1 MAQKNVERRAPG
13 AHAAA
18 APRRG
23 VLASFTLRTLAKNRA
38 RTVVTII
45 GIALATG
52 LLAAVF
58 TSMTSLAAALRGQ
71 VSTERGIWQIEY
83 PSLTN
88 EQLETLEGGLD
99 GHLDRLATARDLG
112 ACALSEENANVLGI
126 VALNVQTMPAEDAS
140 AGAHAEG
147 NGQYAVKKAPELE
160 SGRAPSAPGEIVLPS
175 FYQGET
181 LTEGDSKYAGVA
193 SGAVS
198 DGPVELGSTVRLTLG
213 RRHAQ
218 ASEGAVALTG
228 LNAMQFE
235 YSGAG
240 RIPLE
245 TLDGVAAPR
254 EFTVV
259 GFAENSSY
267 LYLGYAQAYVSDA
280 EPEADGVPAVT
291 CAWASTTGVGNKND
305 LEDLAIS
312 VVGLT
317 RQDVSAAYPSF
328 NSALLNL
335 EGIIDDRTIW
345 TTVIGFIGI
354 LSAVIIVAAVS
365 LISNAFAI
373 SISERTRQ
381 FGLLSSL
388 GASKRQLRRTVFIE
402 AGILGLV
409 GIPLGILIGL
419 AGTYA
424 AFAATGDGWAVLV
437 GSKTAVPVS
446 VDARALA
453 VVVALSVVTLLIS
466 AWAPAKRA
474 GGVSA
479 VDAIRQSG
487 DVKPSR
493 RLLREFGRRAELMD
507 GFTAD
512 GKKPRGIAARV
523 AGMPGFL
530 ARRTRVASGGKAR
543 VAVASLA
550 ISVVLLVTAGILGTY
565 LSQAT
570 SHLDYSSKTDY
581 MMYVFKSEKG
591 AEGDDAGVLE
601 LAQTAAEKLK
611 GVEDVES
618 TAVLSGNITLV
629 KLADGAMNPDCA
641 DEVDEQTAQPDSEGR
656 RKAPVEVVD
665 DATWAALCGHV
676 GLTGADAAP
685 GAGTCIAINRLDI
698 YGGAKYTTLRPL
710 AQAALGTDAELILP
724 TATDGSEWI
733 DAYDVDDESNP
744 VYGVC
749 YTDAEG
755 NLQTKQLGHET
766 VRTERLRIA
775 ALAEDVGDDFPL
787 SLKQLAANCP
797 TLIVSAS
804 TAKAA
809 GITDASSITSIC
821 VGTGGKSVDED
832 KLVEAVGAAG
842 LDTSY
847 TVAIAEQLRNNNA
860 MAYTAQV
867 FLYCFTAICALIAVA
882 NVFNTISS
890 GLALRTREFAVLRS
904 VGLGQGGFRRMIA
917 LECADHAVRGL
928 AYGLALAL
936 LVDYGLYQVM
946 GISFEGFGIALP
958 WGHIALSVALI
969 VAVLAA
975 STVYAL
981 RKSHAM
987 NLVDSLR
994 AE

>member
-52 LLAAVF
+52 LLVAVF

-71 VSTERGIWQIEY
+71 VSAERGIWQIEY
-83 PSLTN
+83 PSLTD
-88 EQLETLEGGLD
+88 EQLSTIESGLD

-112 ACALSEENANVLGI
+112 ACALSEENANTLGP
-126 VALNVQTMPAEDAS
+126 ALNVQTMPAEDAS
-140 AGAHAEG
+140 AGARAKG
-147 NGQYAVKKAPELE
+147 DGQYAVKKAPELE

-181 LTEGDSKYAGVA
+181 LTEGDSEYVGVA

-198 DGPVELGSTVRLTLG
+198 DGPVELGSTVRLSLG

-218 ASEGAVALTG
+218 ASEGAVALSG
-228 LNAMQFE
+228 LNALQFE
-235 YSGAG
+235 YSGAD

-245 TLDGVAAPR
+245 TLDGAAAPR

-267 LYLGYAQAYVSDA
+267 FGYAQAYVSDA
-280 EPEADGVPAVT
+280 EPEADGVPAAT
-291 CAWASTTGVGNKND
+291 SAWASTTGIGNKDD

-335 EGIIDDRTIW
+335 EGVIDDRTIW

-388 GASKRQLRRTVFIE
+388 GASRRQLRRTVFIE

-424 AFAATGDGWAVLV
+424 AFAVTGDGWAVLV

-493 RLLREFGRRAELMD
+493 RLLREFGRRNGLMD

-512 GKKPRGIAARV
+512 GKKPRGIAARF
-523 AGMPGFL
+523 AGIPGFL

-570 SHLDYSSKTDY
+570 SYLDYSSKTDY
-581 MMYVFKSEKG
+581 MMFVFKSEKG
-591 AEGDDAGVLE
+591 AEGNDAGVLE

-733 DAYDVDDESNP
+733 DAYDVDGESKP

-804 TAKAA
+804 TAEAA
-809 GITDASSITSIC
+809 GITDVNSMTSIC

-847 TVAIAEQLRNNNA
+847 TVAVAELLRNNNA

-904 VGLGQGGFRRMIA
+904 VGLGQRGFRRMIA
-917 LECADHAVRGL
+917 LECADHAIRGL

-946 GISFEGFGIALP
+946 DISFEGFGIALP

>member
-1 MAQKNVERRAPG
+1 MTQKNVERRAPG

-52 LLAAVF
+52 LLVAVF

-71 VSTERGIWQIEY
+71 VSAERGIWQIEY

-88 EQLETLEGGLD
+88 EQLGTLEGGLD

-112 ACALSEENANVLGI
+112 ACALSEENANALGP
-126 VALNVQTMPAEDAS
+126 ALNVQTMPAEDAS
-140 AGAHAEG
+140 AGAHAKG
-147 NGQYAVKKAPELE
+147 DGQYAVKKAPELE
-160 SGRAPSAPGEIVLPS
+160 SGRAPSAPGEIALPS
-175 FYQGET
+175 FYQGQT
-181 LTEGDSKYAGVA
+181 LTEGDSEYAGVA

-228 LNAMQFE
+228 LNAMQLD
-235 YSGAG
+235 YSGAD
-240 RIPLE
+240 RVPLE
-245 TLDGVAAPR
+245 TLDGAAAPR
-254 EFTVV
+254 DFTVV
-259 GFAENSSY
+259 GFAGSSS
-267 LYLGYAQAYVSDA
+267 LYYGNAIAYVSDA

-305 LEDLAIS
+305 LEDVAIS

-335 EGIIDDRTIW
+335 EGVIDDRMIW

-388 GASKRQLRRTVFIE
+388 GASRRQLRRTVFVE

-424 AFAATGDGWAVLV
+424 AFAVTGDGWAVLV

-493 RLLREFGRRAELMD
+493 RLLREFGRRSGLMD

-570 SHLDYSSKTDY
+570 SQLDYSSKTDY

-611 GVEDVES
+611 DVEDVES

-685 GAGTCIAINRLDI
+685 GARTCIAINRLDI

-733 DAYDVDDESNP
+733 DVYDVDDESNP

-804 TAKAA
+804 TAEAA
-809 GITDASSITSIC
+809 GITDVNSMTSIC

-847 TVAIAEQLRNNNA
+847 TVAVAELLRNNNA

>member
-1 MAQKNVERRAPG
+1 MAQKNVGRRAPG

-83 PSLTN
+83 PSLTDQ
-88 EQLETLEGGLD
+88 QLSTIESGLD
-99 GHLDRLATARDLG
+99 AHLDRLATARDLG
-112 ACALSEENANVLGI
+112 ACALSEENANVLGP
-126 VALNVQTMPAEDAS
+126 ALNVQTMPAEDAS
-140 AGAHAEG
+140 AGVHAKG
-147 NGQYAVKKAPELE
+147 DGQYAVKKAPELE

-181 LTEGDSKYAGVA
+181 LTEGDSSYAGVA

-198 DGPVELGSTVRLTLG
+198 DGPVELGSTVRLCLG

-218 ASEGAVALTG
+218 VSEGAVALTG
-228 LNAMQFE
+228 LNAMQLD
-235 YSGAG
+235 YSGAD

-245 TLDGVAAPR
+245 TLEDVAAPR

-267 LYLGYAQAYVSDA
+267 FGFAQAYVSDA
-280 EPEADGVPAVT
+280 EPEAGVPAVT
-291 CAWASTTGVGNKND
+291 CAWASTTGIGNKND
-305 LEDLAIS
+305 LEDVAIS

-317 RQDVSAAYPSF
+317 RKDVSAAYPSF

-335 EGIIDDRTIW
+335 EGVIDDRTIW

-388 GASKRQLRRTVFIE
+388 GASRRQLRRTVFVE

-424 AFAATGDGWAVLV
+424 AFAVTGDGWAVLV

-493 RLLREFGRRAELMD
+493 RLLREFGRRSGLMD

-565 LSQAT
+565 LDQAT
-570 SHLDYSSKTDY
+570 SYLDYSSKTDY

-601 LAQTAAEKLK
+601 LAQTATEKLK
-611 GVEDVES
+611 GVEGVDS
-618 TAVLSGNITLV
+618 AAVFSGNTTLV

-641 DEVDEQTAQPDSEGR
+641 DEVDGQAQPDSEGR

-710 AQAALGTDAELILP
+710 AQAALGADAELILP
-724 TATDGSEWI
+724 TAADGSEWI
-733 DAYDVDDESNP
+733 DVYDVDDESNP

-755 NLQTKQLGHET
+755 NLQTKQLSHET
-766 VRTERLRIA
+766 ARTERLRIA

-804 TAKAA
+804 TAEAA
-809 GITDASSITSIC
+809 GITDVNSMTSIC

-842 LDTSY
+842 LETSY

-904 VGLGQGGFRRMIA
+904 IGLGQRGFRRMIA

-946 GISFEGFGIALP
+946 DISFEGFGIALP

>member
-83 PSLTN
+83 PSLTDQ
-88 EQLETLEGGLD
+88 QLSTIESGLD

-112 ACALSEENANVLGI
+112 ACALSEENASVLGP
-126 VALNVQTMPAEDAS
+126 ALNVQTMPAEDAS
-140 AGAHAEG
+140 AGVHAKG
-147 NGQYAVKKAPELE
+147 DGQYAVKKAPELE

-175 FYQGET
+175 LYQGET
-181 LTEGDSKYAGVA
+181 LTEGDSDYAGVA

-198 DGPVELGSTVRLTLG
+198 DGPVELGSTVRLSLG

-228 LNAMQFE
+228 LNALQFDHT
-235 YSGAG
+235 GAD
-240 RIPLE
+240 RVPLE
-245 TLDGVAAPR
+245 TLDGAAAPR

-259 GFAENSSY
+259 GFAESSSY
-267 LYLGYAQAYVSDA
+267 LGYTQAYVSDA

-291 CAWASTTGVGNKND
+291 CAWASTTGIGNKND

-335 EGIIDDRTIW
+335 EGVIDDRTIW

-373 SISERTRQ
+373 SISERARQ

-388 GASKRQLRRTVFIE
+388 GASRRQLRRTVFVE

-424 AFAATGDGWAVLV
+424 AFAVTGDGWAALV

-493 RLLREFGRRAELMD
+493 RLLPEFGRRSGLMD

-570 SHLDYSSKTDY
+570 SYLDYSSKTDY

-641 DEVDEQTAQPDSEGR
+641 DEVDEQAAQPDSEGR

-685 GAGTCIAINRLDI
+685 GAGTCIAINRLNI

-733 DAYDVDDESNP
+733 DAYDVDDESKP

-809 GITDASSITSIC
+809 EITDASSMTSIC

>member
-23 VLASFTLRTLAKNRA
+23 VLASFTLRSLAMNRT

-58 TSMTSLAAALRGQ
+58 TSMTSLVAALRGQ
-71 VSTERGIWQIEY
+71 VSAERGIWQIEY
-83 PSLTN
+83 PSLTDQ
-88 EQLETLEGGLD
+88 QLSTIESGLD

-112 ACALSEENANVLGI
+112 ACALSEENANTLGP
-126 VALNVQTMPAEDAS
+126 ALNVQTMPAEDAS
-140 AGAHAEG
+140 AGAHAKG
-147 NGQYAVKKAPELE
+147 DGQYAVKKAPELE

-181 LTEGDSKYAGVA
+181 LTEGDSEYAGVA

-198 DGPVELGSTVRLTLG
+198 DGPVELGSTVRLRLG

-228 LNAMQFE
+228 LNALQFDHT
-235 YSGAG
+235 GAD

-245 TLDGVAAPR
+245 TLNGAAAPR

-267 LYLGYAQAYVSDA
+267 FGYAKAYVSDA

-291 CAWASTTGVGNKND
+291 CAWASTTGIGNKD
-305 LEDLAIS
+305 DIE
-312 VVGLT
+312 
-317 RQDVSAAYPSF
+317 
-328 NSALLNL
+328 
-335 EGIIDDRTIW
+335 DDRTIW

-388 GASKRQLRRTVFIE
+388 GASRRQLRRTVFVE

-424 AFAATGDGWAVLV
+424 AFAATGDGWAALV

-493 RLLREFGRRAELMD
+493 RLLREFGRRSGLMD

-512 GKKPRGIAARV
+512 GKKPRGIAARF
-523 AGMPGFL
+523 AGIPGFL

-581 MMYVFKSEKG
+581 MMYVFKSEKSADG
-591 AEGDDAGVLE
+591 NDAGVLE
-601 LAQTAAEKLK
+601 LAQTATEKLK
-611 GVEDVES
+611 GVEGVES

-724 TATDGSEWI
+724 AATDGSEWI
-733 DAYDVDDESNP
+733 DAYDVDDESKP
-744 VYGVC
+744 VYCVC

-755 NLQTKQLGHET
+755 NLQTKPLGQET
-766 VRTERLRIA
+766 ARTERLRIA

-809 GITDASSITSIC
+809 GLTDVNSMNSIC

-847 TVAIAEQLRNNNA
+847 TVAIGELLRNNNA

-917 LECADHAVRGL
+917 LECADHAIRGL

-946 GISFEGFGIALP
+946 GLSFEGFGIALP

>member
-1 MAQKNVERRAPG
+1 MAQKNVERKAPG

-23 VLASFTLRTLAKNRA
+23 VLASFTLRSLAMNRA

-58 TSMTSLAAALRGQ
+58 TSMTSLVAALRGQ
-71 VSTERGIWQIEY
+71 VSAERGIWQIEY
-83 PSLTN
+83 PSLTDQ
-88 EQLETLEGGLD
+88 QLSTIEGGLD

-112 ACALSEENANVLGI
+112 ACALSEENANALGP
-126 VALNVQTMPAEDAS
+126 ALNVQTMPAEDAF
-140 AGAHAEG
+140 AGAHAKG
-147 NGQYAVKKAPELE
+147 DGQYAVKKAPELE
-160 SGRAPSAPGEIVLPS
+160 SGRAPQAPGEIVLPS
-175 FYQGET
+175 FYQGQT
-181 LTEGDSKYAGVA
+181 LTEGDSEYAGVA

-198 DGPVELGSTVRLTLG
+198 DGPVELGSTVHLCLG

-259 GFAENSSY
+259 GFAEKSSY
-267 LYLGYAQAYVSDA
+267 LYFGHTQAYVSDA

-291 CAWASTTGVGNKND
+291 CAWASTTGIGNKND

-317 RQDVSAAYPSF
+317 RQDTSASYPSF

-335 EGIIDDRTIW
+335 EGVIDDRRIW

-424 AFAATGDGWAVLV
+424 AFAATGDGWAALV

-479 VDAIRQSG
+479 VDAIRQTG

-493 RLLREFGRRAELMD
+493 RLLREFGRRSGLMD

-512 GKKPRGIAARV
+512 GKKPRGIAARF
-523 AGMPGFL
+523 AGIPGFL

-581 MMYVFKSEKG
+581 MMYVFKSEKSADG
-591 AEGDDAGVLE
+591 NDAGVLE
-601 LAQTAAEKLK
+601 LAQTATEKLK
-611 GVEDVES
+611 GVEGVES
-618 TAVLSGNITLV
+618 TAVFSGNITLV

-641 DEVDEQTAQPDSEGR
+641 DEVDEQAAQPDSEGR

-710 AQAALGTDAELILP
+710 AQAALGTDVELILP
-724 TATDGSEWI
+724 AATDGSEWI
-733 DAYDVDDESNP
+733 DAYDVDDESKP

-809 GITDASSITSIC
+809 GITDASSMNSIC

-847 TVAIAEQLRNNNA
+847 TVAIGELLRNNNA

-904 VGLGQGGFRRMIA
+904 VGLGQRGFRRMIA
-917 LECADHAVRGL
+917 LECADHAIRGL
-928 AYGLALAL
+928 AYGLVLAL

>member
-71 VSTERGIWQIEY
+71 VSAERGIWQIEY
-83 PSLTN
+83 PSLTDQ
-88 EQLETLEGGLD
+88 QLSTIKSGLD

-112 ACALSEENANVLGI
+112 ACALSEENANALGP
-126 VALNVQTMPAEDAS
+126 ALNVQTMPAEDAS
-140 AGAHAEG
+140 AGAHAKG
-147 NGQYAVKKAPELE
+147 DGQYAVKKAPELE
-160 SGRAPSAPGEIVLPS
+160 SGRAPSAPGEIALPS
-175 FYQGET
+175 FYQGQT
-181 LTEGDSKYAGVA
+181 LTEGDSEYAGVA

-218 ASEGAVALTG
+218 ASEGAAALTG
-228 LNAMQFE
+228 LNALQFDHT
-235 YSGAG
+235 GAD
-240 RIPLE
+240 RVPLE
-245 TLDGVAAPR
+245 TLDGAAAPR
-254 EFTVV
+254 DFTVV
-259 GFAENSSY
+259 GFADSSS
-267 LYLGYAQAYVSDA
+267 LYYGNAIAYVSDA
-280 EPEADGVPAVT
+280 EPEAGVPAVT

-305 LEDLAIS
+305 FEDLAIS

-335 EGIIDDRTIW
+335 EGVIDDRMIW

-388 GASKRQLRRTVFIE
+388 GASRRQLRRTVFIE

-424 AFAATGDGWAVLV
+424 AFAVTGDGWGVLV

-493 RLLREFGRRAELMD
+493 RLLREFGRRSEPMD
-507 GFTAD
+507 DFTAD
-512 GKKPRGIAARV
+512 GKKPRGIAARI

-530 ARRTRVASGGKAR
+530 ARRTRVASGSKAR

-565 LSQAT
+565 LDQAT

-581 MMYVFKSEKG
+581 MVRVLKNGKG
-591 AEGDDAGVLE
+591 AESGDGDELE
-601 LAQTAAEKLK
+601 LAQTATEKLK
-611 GVEDVES
+611 GVEGVDS
-618 TAVLSGNITLV
+618 AAVFSENTTLV

-641 DEVDEQTAQPDSEGR
+641 DEVDGQTQPDSEGR
-656 RKAPVEVVD
+656 RKAPVDVVD
-665 DATWAALCGHV
+665 DATWAALCEHV

-685 GAGTCIAINRLDI
+685 GARACIAINRLDI
-698 YGGAKYTTLRPL
+698 SGGAKYVALKPL

-724 TATDGSEWI
+724 AATDDSEWI
-733 DAYDVDDESNP
+733 GAYDADDENKP

-755 NLQTKQLGHET
+755 NLQTKPLGDDST
-766 VRTERLRIA
+766 RIERLRIA
-775 ALAEDVGDDFPL
+775 ALTEDVGDDFPL
-787 SLKQLAANCP
+787 NLKYLAANCP

-804 TAKAA
+804 TAEAA
-809 GITDASSITSIC
+809 GITNSYSMTTIC
-821 VGTGGKSVDED
+821 VGTGGKDVDED
-832 KLVEAVGAAG
+832 KLVEAVGSAG
-842 LDTSY
+842 LDVSY
-847 TVAIAEQLRNNNA
+847 IVAIGEQLRNNNA
-860 MAYTAQV
+860 VAYTAQV
-867 FLYCFTAICALIAVA
+867 FLYCFTVICALIAVA

-928 AYGLALAL
+928 AYGLVLAL
-936 LVDYGLYQVM
+936 LVDYGLYRM
-946 GISFEGFGIALP
+946 MSLSFEGFGVALP
-958 WGHIALSVALI
+958 WGHIALSVALV

>member
-71 VSTERGIWQIEY
+71 VSAERGVWQIEY

-88 EQLETLEGGLD
+88 EQLGTLEGGLD

-112 ACALSEENANVLGI
+112 ACALSEENANAFGI
-126 VALNVQTMPAEDAS
+126 VLNVQTMPAEDTS
-140 AGAHAEG
+140 AGAHAKG
-147 NGQYAVKKAPELE
+147 DGQYAVKKDPKLE

-181 LTEGDSKYAGVA
+181 LTEGDSSYAGVA

-198 DGPVELGSTVRLTLG
+198 DGPVELGSTVRLCLG

-218 ASEGAVALTG
+218 ASEGAVALSG
-228 LNAMQFE
+228 LNAQQFE
-235 YSGAG
+235 YSGAD
-240 RIPLE
+240 RVPLE
-245 TLDGVAAPR
+245 TIDGVAAPR

-259 GFAENSSY
+259 GFAESSSY
-267 LYLGYAQAYVSDA
+267 FGYATAFVSDA

-291 CAWASTTGVGNKND
+291 CAWASTTGIGNKND
-305 LEDLAIS
+305 LEDVAIS

-317 RQDVSAAYPSF
+317 RKDTSAVYPSF
-328 NSALLNL
+328 NSTLLNL
-335 EGIIDDRTIW
+335 EGVIDDRTIW

-409 GIPLGILIGL
+409 GIPLGVLIGL

-474 GGVSA
+474 GSVSA

-493 RLLREFGRRAELMD
+493 RLLREFGRRSGLMD

-570 SHLDYSSKTDY
+570 SYLDYSSKTDY

-724 TATDGSEWI
+724 TVTDGSEWI
-733 DAYDVDDESNP
+733 DVYDVDDESNP

-804 TAKAA
+804 TAEAA
-809 GITDASSITSIC
+809 GITDVNSMTSIC

-832 KLVEAVGAAG
+832 KLVEAVGATG

-987 NLVDSLR
+987 NLVDSLC